1 MESEDVPQ
9 PGAEDR
15 EVSEEESHE
24 TQKAVGTVDK
34 DESAVSRDLAT
45 LLEAKWEDLE
55 EEALELF
62 KALLRVDTQ
71 NFEEEGTEMK
81 AVAILQA
88 KFDAEGVTYEVV
100 EPKQGRGN
108 IVARVTGKG
117 SGKGAVL
124 LSAHLDTVHAPKE
137 NWEEEGWKHDPFGA
151 EVDEEDGCV
160 YGRGALDMKHMA
172 AFSATLLCFIQRAHI
187 VLSRDLIFAGL
198 ADEERSGSAY
208 GVKYLVENRPE
219 LIEADVVFNE
229 LGGISLFFDGKEGFP
244 IQIAEKGSCALRL
257 TVRGKGGHS
266 SVYNKN
272 NPIAKLGTIAHK
284 IATVRLPV
292 RINDYN
298 RMSIESIA
306 GMLSFPKSTIVRQL
320 TSPFFTDMILDRIF
334 TEEQVNVFG
343 PILRNTANPTV
354 ISGGDQANQIPSVA
368 WMTIDGRIL
377 PGCTFDDIIEDIKQ
391 LIGASCF
398 EPSQDP
404 NGRDLPPEMT
414 LELMVSRGPAG
425 EDLSSPVFRE
435 VLDVL
440 KEVIAN
446 HADGA
451 PIVPLMIP
459 GSTDSYHYG
468 RNPRRR
474 PVCLGFTPLRFPEG
488 IKFSKLFH
496 GLNERVPVEG
506 FKWGLHV
513 LADAVFKLCGGEL
526 SYM

>member
-1 MESEDVPQ
+1 MENEDVPQ
-9 PGAEDR
+9 PGSEGREEVAE
-15 EVSEEESHE
+15 EQPHE
-24 TQKAVGTVDK
+24 AKKAVEKDK
-34 DESAVSRDLAT
+34 SAGASELAT
-45 LLEAKWEDLE
+45 LLGAKWEDLE

-71 NFEEEGTEMK
+71 NFGEEGTEMK

-88 KFDAEGVTYEVV
+88 KFDAAGVTYEVV
-100 EPKQGRGN
+100 EPKPGRGN
-108 IVARVTGKG
+108 IVARVTGRE

-172 AFSATLLCFIQRAHI
+172 AFSATLLCFIQRAHV

-229 LGGISLFFDGKEGFP
+229 LGAFSLFFDGKEGFP

-257 TVRGKGGHS
+257 TVRGEGGHS
-266 SVYNKN
+266 SVYNHN
-272 NPIAKLGTIAHK
+272 NPIAKLGAIAHK

-306 GMLSFPKSTIVRQL
+306 RMLSFPKSTIIRRL
-320 TSPFFTDMILDRIF
+320 TSPFFTDIILDSLF
-334 TEEQVNVFG
+334 TEEQVNIFG
-343 PILRNTANPTV
+343 PILRNTANPT
-354 ISGGDQANQIPSVA
+354 IIGGGDMANQIPSMA

-391 LIGASCF
+391 LIGASRF

-414 LELMVSRGPAG
+414 LEIMVSRGSAG
-425 EDLSSPVFRE
+425 EDLSSLMFRE

-440 KEVIAN
+440 KEVIAK
-446 HADGA
+446 HANGA
-451 PIVPLMIP
+451 PIVPMIVP

-468 RNPRRR
+468 RNPRRQ
-474 PVCLGFTPLRFPEG
+474 PVCLGFSPLRFPEG
-488 IKFSKLFH
+488 MKFSKLFH

-513 LADAVFKLCGGEL
+513 LADAVFKLCDGEL
-526 SYM
+526 SCM